1 MKKIIIVLII
11 TLVTNT
17 NLVKAQVTDTLA
29 YLRSIEANKAQFIGR
44 DFAYLVS
51 NLQIQIKHFRPD
63 ILPKQIAVEAS
74 TSFGFKRISAELGS
88 AYIFYPRI
96 DIEWQSTLN
105 INGSRAVAGR
115 WDGVSITPV
124 LNRYGNCIIKD
135 IIILY

>member
-1 MKKIIIVLII
+1 LKLFFAILII
-11 TLVTNT
+11 LVSCTNPS
-17 NLVKAQVTDTLA
+17 KAQVTDTLA

-51 NLQIQIKHFRPD
+51 NLQIQIKHFSPN
-63 ILPKQIAVEAS
+63 ILPKQILVEES
-74 TSFGFKRISAELGS
+74 CSFGFKRISAELGS

-135 IIILY
+135 IIILE